1 MYKFSS
7 LPITLGIT
15 GHRDLKDI
23 ENINTLLVQ
32 EVSYLQSLYP
42 NSELIILSALAE
54 GADRMLADIAK
65 QKKLPLHVIL
75 PFHKEEY
82 EKDFPNTVNE
92 FRVLYNYALETAGIH
107 VIDPVVPESETLIPL
122 KDDQSSNIYRN
133 LQYAKAGMF
142 LAERSHILFALWDG
156 KKARGLG
163 GTAQIVDF
171 KLKGRISNEDLIDL
185 KAQIPNIKYYL
196 DHSNPLDHPD
206 VGIVCHIKVCRSKE
220 QYLEEQTVPHVYW
233 HPYRPKKYASIDSI
247 DKKQES
253 YLQSLQRTEELNVR
267 IREKLSTPSNQ
278 SQHNFYEDVFNAID
292 TLANQDMQDIRLR
305 YKTIF
310 FIAGLM
316 AIAGNRVLSS
326 DYLTFASVV
335 FSLLLITI
343 LAILLKKIHY
353 TKANQLAIQLRT
365 LAEGLRIQ
373 NMWHEA
379 MIQQSVALHYLGRN
393 NPEVVW
399 VRRALLGTCIH
410 SVNDKCLSVS
420 QSKIIEWIKSQ
431 SQYLHDRIQ
440 AKSNKNKKISKS
452 ALIFFSLGI
461 FTIIIIC
468 ICSFINILSYTPSPI
483 LQAINLILQYIAEI
497 SLTCAALCAG
507 YSKFLGLEEDIIE
520 YRNSAEL
527 FDFAL
532 SNLQESSLVNA
543 LNSEDL
549 HNLVYAL
556 GVESLQENT
565 RWLKR
570 TVGQDIDLI
579 GR

>member
-1 MYKFSS
+1 MHKLSS

-23 ENINTLLVQ
+23 EHINNLLVQ
-32 EVSYLQSLYP
+32 EVSHLQTLYP

-54 GADRMLADIAK
+54 GADRMLANIAK
-65 QKKLPLHVIL
+65 QKNLPLHVIL
-75 PFHKEEY
+75 PFNKEEY
-82 EKDFPNTVNE
+82 EKDFPDTINE
-92 FRVLYNYALETAGIH
+92 FRVFYNYALETAGVH
-107 VIDPVVPESETLIPL
+107 VIDPVVPESQTLIPL
-122 KDDQSSNIYRN
+122 KDKQSSNIYRN

-171 KLKGRISNEDLIDL
+171 KLKGYISNEDLIDL
-185 KAQIPNIKYYL
+185 KAHIPNIKYYL
-196 DHSNPLDHPD
+196 DHSNPLDQPD
-206 VGIVCHIKVCRSKE
+206 VGIVCHIQVCRSKE
-220 QYLEEQTVPHVYW
+220 QYQEGQTIPKVWW
-233 HPYRPKKYASIDSI
+233 HPKRPKKYSSIETL

-253 YLQSLQRTEELNVR
+253 YLQSLQRTEELNIR
-267 IREKLSTPSNQ
+267 IREKLNTPSNQ
-278 SQHNFYEDVFNAID
+278 SHNSFYEAVFNAID
-292 TLANQDMQDIRLR
+292 NLANQDMQDIRLR

-316 AIAGNRVLSS
+316 AIAGNRVLNS

-335 FSLLLITI
+335 LSLLLITI

-379 MIQQSVALHYLGRN
+379 MVHQSVALHYLGRK

-410 SVNDKCLSVS
+410 SVSDKCLSLS
-420 QSKIIEWIKSQ
+420 HSNIIEWIKSQ
-431 SQYLHDRIQ
+431 SQYLHNRIQ
-440 AKSNKNKKISKS
+440 VKSNKNKKISQS

-468 ICSFINILSYTPSPI
+468 ICSFINVLSYTPSPL
-483 LQAINLILQYIAEI
+483 LQTINLILQYVAEI

-527 FDFAL
+527 FDSAL
-532 SNLQESSLVNA
+532 SNLQESSLDNA
-543 LNSEDL
+543 LDSDDL

-556 GVESLQENT
+556 GVEALQENI

-579 GR
+579 SR